1 MSIIHLLMIA
11 GEQRRQLLIIKTLVI
26 NIEDGYMPWGR
37 TNKKQK
43 QDSRP
48 ELFQSSIQ
56 FNCHVII
63 MNAALGTII
72 KGNLN

>member
-11 GEQRRQLLIIKTLVI
+11 GGQRRQLLIIKTLVI

-48 ELFQSSIQ
+48 ELSIQ

-72 KGNLN
+72 TGNLN